1 MEDTNVLLILYFV
14 AQAAFP
20 ASLTLAISEQ

>member
-14 AQAAFP
+14 VQATFP
-20 ASLTLAISEQ
+20 ASLTLAIPEQ